1 MKNPIA
7 QTLSST
13 QSQNLA
19 NNIFSFLK
27 MTQDPS
33 TMLQKLMASRDPR
46 LTQLMNMI
54 NQSGGDPEK
63 LARKILAERGID
75 ADQLISQLR
84 SAKS

>member
-7 QTLSST
+7 QTLSNT
-13 QSQNLA
+13 QSQSLA
-19 NNIFSFLK
+19 NNISSFLK

-33 TMLQKLMASRDPR
+33 TMLQQLMASRDPR

-54 NQSGGDPEK
+54 NQSGGDPQK

-75 ADQLISQLR
+75 ADQLINQLR

>member
-7 QTLSST
+7 QTLSNT
-13 QSQNLA
+13 QSQSLA
-19 NNIFSFLK
+19 NNISSFLK

-33 TMLQKLMASRDPR
+33 TMLQQLMASRDPR
-46 LTQLMNMI
+46 LTRLMNMI
-54 NQSGGDPEK
+54 NQSGGDPQK

-75 ADQLISQLR
+75 ADQLINKLR

>member
-13 QSQNLA
+13 QSQSLA
-19 NNIFSFLK
+19 NNISSFLK
-27 MTQDPS
+27 MAQDPS

-63 LARKILAERGID
+63 LARYILAERGID
-75 ADQLISQLR
+75 ADQLINQL
-84 SAKS
+84 KNNK